1 MFGSVVFDIPHK
13 AFEEVLHKLKH
24 DAGVTDDNQLSPAQ
38 LKTLINE
45 YKLVYTKYNHVF
57 ISDPYEQLYTA
68 IVAVFNSWNSDRAIK
83 YREAESISGLLG
95 TAVNVQ
101 SMVSIY
107 EIYACMYAML
117 YENNMFAGIV
127 YVVYVNILYCYIY
140 IHIIYSYR
148 YSVTWARQVAPAYAS
163 PATLTLAPRYVHT
176 LVYVS
181 YKYSYTDSILYMPI

>member
-38 LKTLINE
+38 LKTLIHD

-107 EIYACMYAML
+107 DKYACMYTML
-117 YENNMFAGIV
+117 YENIMCAGIV
-127 YVVYVNILYCYIY
+127 YAVYVNILYCYIY

-148 YSVTWARQVAPAYAS
+148 YSVTWARQVAPVYAS
-163 PATLTLAPRYVHT
+163 PATLTQAPRYF
-176 LVYVS
+176 
-181 YKYSYTDSILYMPI
+181 YTHIHV